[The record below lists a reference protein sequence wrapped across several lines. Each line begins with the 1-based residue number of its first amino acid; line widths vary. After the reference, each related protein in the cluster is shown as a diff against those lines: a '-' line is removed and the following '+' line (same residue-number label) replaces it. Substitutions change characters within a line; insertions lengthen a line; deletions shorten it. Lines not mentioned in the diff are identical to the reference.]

1 MPRRELRAVST
12 GKALGAVIA
21 NPDGTFTF
29 DQAAQ
34 DVFKGMRRR
43 MPDAKL
49 GPLLLADGWSN
60 GYLYLAPEQP

>member
-1 MPRRELRAVST
+1 MRRELRAVSDD
-12 GKALGAVIA
+12 KVLGAVIA

-29 DQAAQ
+29 ERAAL

-43 MPDAKL
+43 MSDDKL